1 MKTGA
6 QRTVGWWKTVEGNHG
21 THLGVSA
28 QKSVISR
35 RRRNPPL
42 YGRDIRI
49 FHRKMHREDS
59 VSCECMKLFIKK
71 SGTAEVESFVSYRNV
86 EMRDFLFYT

>member
-6 QRTVGWWKTVEGNHG
+6 QRAVGWWKTVEGNHG

-28 QKSVISR
+28 PKPVVSR
-35 RRRNPPL
+35 RRRSPPL

-49 FHRKMHREDS
+49 FSRQMQEEDS
-59 VSCECMKLFIKK
+59 LSCECMKLFIKK
-71 SGTAEVESFVSYRNV
+71 SGTAEV
-86 EMRDFLFYT
+86 